1 MLIYQRVME
10 NPNLKWMITRGT
22 HILGNLFFLGDK
34 DDDPWEHDE
43 HDETG
48 DITAISRE
56 YILGKTTGIS

>member
-10 NPNLKWMITRGT
+10 NPNLKWMITRG
-22 HILGNLFFLGDK
+22 NLFFLGDK

-43 HDETG
+43 TG
-48 DITAISRE
+48 DITTISWE